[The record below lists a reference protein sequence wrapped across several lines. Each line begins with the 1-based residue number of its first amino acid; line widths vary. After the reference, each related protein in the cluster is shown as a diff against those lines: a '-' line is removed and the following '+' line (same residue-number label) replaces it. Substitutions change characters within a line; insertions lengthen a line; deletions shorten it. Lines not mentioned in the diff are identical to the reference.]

1 MPKEYEELREEA
13 LYNLRSYM
21 DSLDPKKGRILAYWI
36 KDYTRFL
43 KKEATFDPKKLIRY
57 KRGSIVKAHLGY
69 RIGSEEG
76 GLHYAVVI
84 DVHNAL
90 SSKTLTV
97 IPLTSLKPTSKIY
110 TSQVLLGD
118 EIYNRLESK
127 IIHTIEEAEVLER
140 DITQRLAE
148 LENMP
153 PDADGAKPTITAFE
167 RRLLSG
173 GIDTIKQKIS
183 LAKKMSS
190 EIHKM
195 KTVSIALVNQIT
207 TISKIRIYDP
217 MYPLD
222 TLSGIRLSDESL
234 DKLDTQIRALYT
246 KTDK

>member
-76 GLHYAVVI
+76 GLHYAVVV
-84 DVHNAL
+84 DVDNAL
-90 SSKTLTV
+90 ASKTLTV
-97 IPLTSLKPTSKIY
+97 VPLTSLKPNSKIY
-110 TSQVLLGD
+110 ASRVPLGD
-118 EIYNRLESK
+118 EIYSRLRSK
-127 IIHTIEEAEVLER
+127 IIHTIREAQALRKDIER
-140 DITQRLAE
+140 HLTE
-148 LENMP
+148 LEHMP
-153 PDADGAKPTITAFE
+153 PADNESKPSIIALK

-173 GIDTIKQKIS
+173 EIDAIEKKIS
-183 LAKKMSS
+183 QAEKMNS
-190 EIHKM
+190 EINRM
-195 KTVSIALVNQIT
+195 KTGSIALVNQIT